1 MTDVE
6 EIPTTLLDHLR
17 LARGSSDIAEGLN
30 AAQLKSAYDLQR
42 GPFRKRPYF
51 VSHSGIARTQDASN
65 RAEEWLARRLC
76 QQGELHLPDGNLLQL
91 IDYQFPLKAE
101 RSDAGIGKIDLIG
114 ICDGAFGLVEL
125 KVGRSNES
133 PVIALIE
140 LLAYAAVVRDNLE
153 AISSEA
159 MAKGRCTH
167 ALATTRNFIVAP
179 LQFWAK
185 WTVGRRASRWAQFC
199 DIQRE
204 LSRHVMIDCLV
215 LHPDPAQASET
226 ERFECHRVDLSSE
239 ASHFT

>member
-1 MTDVE
+1 MTDAK

-17 LARGSSDIAEGLN
+17 LARGSSDMAESLS
-30 AAQLKSAYDLQR
+30 AAELKSAYDVQR

-51 VSHSGIARTQDASN
+51 VSHSSTARTQDASN

-76 QQGELHLPDGNLLQL
+76 QQGELHLPDGNLLRL

-101 RSDAGIGKIDLIG
+101 RSDTGIGKIDLIG
-114 ICDGAFGLVEL
+114 RCDGAFGLIEL

-133 PVIALIE
+133 PFIALIE

-153 AISSEA
+153 AISREA
-159 MAKGRCTH
+159 MAKGRCTQP
-167 ALATTRNFIVAP
+167 LTTTRNFIVAP

-204 LSRHVMIDCLV
+204 LSRDLMIECLV
-215 LHPDPAQASET
+215 LHPDPAQAGDT
-226 ERFECHRVDLSSE
+226 ERFGCHRVDLSTE
-239 ASHFT
+239 AFRF